1 MNSIDYAMLTLS
13 IAMLGALGGLLYM
26 LFSETDSDED

>member
-1 MNSIDYAMLTLS
+1 MSDLDYAMLTLT

-26 LFSETDSDED
+26 LFSNTDGDD